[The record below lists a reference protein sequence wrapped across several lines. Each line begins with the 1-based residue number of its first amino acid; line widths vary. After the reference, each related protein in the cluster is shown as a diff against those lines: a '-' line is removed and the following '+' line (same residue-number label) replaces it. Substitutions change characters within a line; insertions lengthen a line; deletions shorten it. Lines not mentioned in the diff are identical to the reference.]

1 MPAQPL
7 GPTGLLAQSMTL
19 PAGSQSMA
27 MGGMGL
33 RAQGMDGRKNGAART
48 FQLSPAVSGKAI
60 WNLDTDGPL
69 NLGTQGNWYATPLST
84 FSVSA
89 KLWGEGGDGNR
100 SGLFGAGAF
109 SEGVITFIAGT
120 TYRLGVGQGRGAQ
133 SAFNGAGGGWSGV
146 LIDAPST
153 AILIAAGGGANG
165 WNTSGGI
172 KGGAGG
178 WPNGI
183 SGEDDP
189 NTNYSI
195 GGGGGGQSSGGS
207 GGGATGTF
215 AQAGTS
221 GTSLQGGG
229 GGYAGGGGGGGYF
242 GGGGGGGAD
251 VNGAGGGGGSS
262 YFNPALVIAQSML
275 SGSGTTPGNS
285 SDADRAGAGVSFSG
299 RLILK

>member
-1 MPAQPL
+1 MALLGMPP
-7 GPTGLLAQSMTL
+7 QSLVL
-19 PAGSQSMA
+19 PSQRLILPGSSLSGQFRS
-27 MGGMGL
+27 L
-33 RAQGMDGRKNGAART
+33 SRV
-48 FQLSPAVSGKAI
+48 FLISPAVNGKNV
-60 WNLDTDGPL
+60 WDLDIDGPL

-165 WNTSGGI
+165 WSGDI

-178 WPNGI
+178 WPNGTA
-183 SGEDDP
+183 GDNDP
-189 NTNYSI
+189 NTNFSN
-195 GGGGGGQSSGGS
+195 GGSGGGQSSGGS
-207 GGGATGTF
+207 GGGASGTF
-215 AQAGTS
+215 AQSGTS